1 MSGVNAQTSQIS
13 KTYSGNINKGVK
25 LVMNDA
31 NNNNEIL
38 SLTTPKAAKYMY
50 LSYKNSFTVSLDGT
64 QLTLSDPNQNQ
75 QGSQPTNSNNDQKSD
90 GNDDS
95 DGDNDGDDDDD
106 DDEPSVYKTKGY
118 FIKNLDIIFM
128 LGLIILF

>member
-1 MSGVNAQTSQIS
+1 
-13 KTYSGNINKGVK
+13 
-25 LVMNDA
+25 MNDA

-64 QLTLSDPNQNQ
+64 QLTLSDSDQNQ
-75 QGSQPTNSNNDQKSD
+75 QGSPPTNSNNNNQKSD
-90 GNDDS
+90 GIDDS
-95 DGDNDGDDDDD
+95 DGDNDGDDDD

-128 LGLIILF
+128 LELIILF

>member
-1 MSGVNAQTSQIS
+1 
-13 KTYSGNINKGVK
+13 
-25 LVMNDA
+25 MNDA

-64 QLTLSDPNQNQ
+64 QLTLSDSNQNQ
-75 QGSQPTNSNNDQKSD
+75 QGSQPTNSNNNNQKSD

-95 DGDNDGDDDDD
+95 DADD